1 VKAKPR
7 LLLAEDHELFSE
19 GLRAMLGK
27 EYSVLGVVR
36 DGGEVI
42 AAVRKHQ
49 PDVLLLDLSLPH
61 RTGMDLLGD
70 LKELNPAPRV
80 VVVTMHV
87 DSVLVDAA
95 IRLGASAF
103 VPKDASLDEL
113 RTAIEEVLEGRR
125 YLSPRLPRR
134 GRRGPE
140 VDRLGFSRLTP
151 RQQSIVRMIGQGM
164 TTEQMAATLGLSP
177 FTISHH
183 RKSIRQQ
190 LGLDSDWAMLRYA
203 ILVGL
208 SDEPPE
214 PEAKPNR

>member
-1 VKAKPR
+1 MKAKPR

-27 EYSVLGVVR
+27 EYAVIGAVR
-36 DGGEVI
+36 DGAEVI
-42 AAVRKHQ
+42 AAVREHR

-70 LKELNPAPRV
+70 LKAVDPAPRV

-140 VDRLGFSRLTP
+140 IDRLGFSRLTP
-151 RQQSIVRMIGQGM
+151 RQQAIVRMIGQGL
-164 TTEQMAATLGLSP
+164 TSEQMAATMGLSP

-183 RKSIRQQ
+183 RKSNRQQ

-208 SDEPPE
+208 SDEPPPLE
-214 PEAKPNR
+214 PVPKR

>member
-1 VKAKPR
+1 MKPKPR

-27 EYSVLGVVR
+27 EYVILGVVR

-42 AAVRKHQ
+42 AAVLEHQ

-61 RTGMDLLGD
+61 RTGMDLLSD
-70 LKELNPAPRV
+70 LKDLSGAPRV

-87 DSVLVDAA
+87 DSVLVDTA
-95 IRLGASAF
+95 ISLGASAF
-103 VPKDASLDEL
+103 VPKDASVDEL

-134 GRRGPE
+134 VRRGPE
-140 VDRLGFSRLTP
+140 VDRLGFGRLTP
-151 RQQSIVRMIGQGM
+151 RQQVIVRMIGQGL
-164 TTEQMAATLGLSP
+164 TTEQMAANLGLSP
-177 FTISHH
+177 YTVQYH

-190 LGLDSDWAMLRYA
+190 LGLDTDWAMLRYA

-208 SDEPPE
+208 GDEETPSAPE
-214 PEAKPNR
+214 S

>member
-1 VKAKPR
+1 MKPKPR

-27 EYSVLGVVR
+27 EYVILGVVR

-42 AAVRKHQ
+42 AAVREHQ

-70 LKELNPAPRV
+70 LKNLTAAPRV

-87 DSVLVDAA
+87 DSVLVDTA
-95 IRLGASAF
+95 ISLGASAF
-103 VPKDASLDEL
+103 VPKDASVDEL

-134 GRRGPE
+134 VRRGPE
-140 VDRLGFSRLTP
+140 VDRLGFGRLTP
-151 RQQSIVRMIGQGM
+151 RQQVIVRMIGQGL
-164 TTEQMAATLGLSP
+164 TTEQMAANLGLSP
-177 FTISHH
+177 YTVQYH

-190 LGLDSDWAMLRYA
+190 LGLDTDWAMLRYA

-208 SDEPPE
+208 GDEETPSE
-214 PEAKPNR
+214 SGS

>member
-42 AAVRKHQ
+42 AAVREHQ
-49 PDVLLLDLSLPH
+49 PDVLLLDLSLPN

-70 LKELNPAPRV
+70 LKELSHAPRV

-95 IRLGASAF
+95 IHLGASAF

-113 RTAIEEVLEGRR
+113 RTAIEEVLDGRR

-134 GRRGPE
+134 VRRGPE
-140 VDRLGFSRLTP
+140 IDRLGFGRLTP
-151 RQQSIVRMIGQGM
+151 RQQTIVRMIGQGM

-183 RKSIRQQ
+183 RKAIRQQ

-214 PEAKPNR
+214 PEPKR

>member
-1 VKAKPR
+1 VRAKPR

-27 EYSVLGVVR
+27 EYAILGVVR
-36 DGGEVI
+36 DGSEVI
-42 AAVRKHQ
+42 AAVRHHR

-70 LKELNPAPRV
+70 LKELDPAPRV

-134 GRRGPE
+134 VRRGPE

-151 RQQSIVRMIGQGM
+151 RQQVIVRMIGQGL
-164 TTEQMAATLGLSP
+164 TTEQMATNLGLSP
-177 FTISHH
+177 YTIQYH
-183 RKSIRQQ
+183 RKAIRQQ
-190 LGLDSDWAMLRYA
+190 IGLDSDWAMLRYA

-208 SDEPPE
+208 SDEPPPPERE
-214 PEAKPNR
+214 PKS

>member
-1 VKAKPR
+1 VRPKPR

-27 EYSVLGVVR
+27 EYVILGVVR

-42 AAVRKHQ
+42 AAVLEHQ

-70 LKELNPAPRV
+70 LKNLTAAPRV

-87 DSVLVDAA
+87 DSVLVDTA
-95 IRLGASAF
+95 ISLGASAF
-103 VPKDASLDEL
+103 VPKDASVDEL

-134 GRRGPE
+134 VRRGPE
-140 VDRLGFSRLTP
+140 VDRLGFGRLTP
-151 RQQSIVRMIGQGM
+151 RQQVIVRMIGQGL
-164 TTEQMAATLGLSP
+164 TTEQMAANLGLSP
-177 FTISHH
+177 YTVQYH

-190 LGLDSDWAMLRYA
+190 LGLDTDWAMLRYA

-208 SDEPPE
+208 GDEETPSAPE
-214 PEAKPNR
+214 S

>member
-1 VKAKPR
+1 VRPKPR

-27 EYSVLGVVR
+27 EYVILGVVR

-42 AAVRKHQ
+42 AAVLEHK

-61 RTGMDLLGD
+61 RTGMDLLSD
-70 LKELNPAPRV
+70 LKDLSGAPRV

-87 DSVLVDAA
+87 DSVLVDTA
-95 IRLGASAF
+95 ISLGASAF
-103 VPKDASLDEL
+103 VPKDASVDEL

-134 GRRGPE
+134 VRRGPE
-140 VDRLGFSRLTP
+140 VDRLGFGRLTP
-151 RQQSIVRMIGQGM
+151 RQQVIVRMIGQGL
-164 TTEQMAATLGLSP
+164 TTEQMAANLGLSP
-177 FTISHH
+177 YTIQYH

-190 LGLDSDWAMLRYA
+190 LGLDTDWAMLRYA

-208 SDEPPE
+208 GDEETPSAPE
-214 PEAKPNR
+214 S

>member
-1 VKAKPR
+1 MRARPR

-19 GLRAMLGK
+19 GLRAMLGTD
-27 EYSVLGVVR
+27 YDVLAVVR

-42 AAVRKHQ
+42 EAVRRHH

-70 LKELNPAPRV
+70 LKALDPAPRV
-80 VVVTMHV
+80 VIVTMHV

-103 VPKDASLDEL
+103 VPKDASVDEL
-113 RTAIEEVLEGRR
+113 RAAIEEVLVGRR
-125 YLSPRLPRR
+125 YVSPRLPRR
-134 GRRGPE
+134 ARQGPE
-140 VDRLGFSRLTP
+140 LNRMGFSRLTP
-151 RQQSIVRMIGQGM
+151 RQQAIVRMIGQGM
-164 TTEQMAATLGLSP
+164 SSEEIAATLGLSP
-177 FTISHH
+177 FTISFH
-183 RKSIRQQ
+183 RKSIRRQ

-208 SDEPPE
+208 SDEPPPE
-214 PEAKPNR
+214 PAPTK